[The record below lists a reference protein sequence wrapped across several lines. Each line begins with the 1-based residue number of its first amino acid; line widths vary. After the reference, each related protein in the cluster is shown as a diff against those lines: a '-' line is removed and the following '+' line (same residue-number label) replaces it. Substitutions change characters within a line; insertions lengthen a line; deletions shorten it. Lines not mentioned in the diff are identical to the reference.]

1 MILPFIEPEDDI
13 YINLCVLLLLINS
26 LAKTS
31 RGTLKL
37 NNNRLHVFLYL
48 LKNPTALNK
57 MLGILGK
64 GNVTLQDRD
73 TYSVTSISPNI
84 DPLFDREALKSLLSV
99 LVAKNLVLVT
109 YKKDDGFFYSLS
121 ETGNNAV
128 SDLNDEYL
136 TEIKQ
141 LCEKLKTLLS
151 YTESQLNKTINR
163 IIRMEAA

>member
-1 MILPFIEPEDDI
+1 MLPFIEPEDDV

-31 RGTLKL
+31 RGTLRL

-57 MLGILGK
+57 VLGILGK
-64 GNVTLQDRD
+64 GNVVLQDRD

-84 DPLFDREALKSLLSV
+84 DPLFDRAALKSLLSV
-99 LVAKNLVLVT
+99 LVAKNLVSVT
-109 YKKDDGFFYSLS
+109 YKKGDGFFYCLS
-121 ETGNNAV
+121 EGGESAV
-128 SDLNDEYL
+128 SDLKGEYL
-136 TEIKQ
+136 SEIIQ
-141 LCEKLKTLLS
+141 LCEKLKSLLS
-151 YTESQLNKTINR
+151 YTEGQLNKTINR